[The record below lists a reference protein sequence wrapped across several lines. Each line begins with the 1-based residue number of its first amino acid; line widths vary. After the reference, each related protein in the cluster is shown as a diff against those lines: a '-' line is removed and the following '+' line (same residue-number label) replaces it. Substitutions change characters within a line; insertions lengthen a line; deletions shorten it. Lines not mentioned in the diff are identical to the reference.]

1 MREAFNRLVPGAIFG
16 GAGVALLW
24 YVARSFVQWKRTG
37 SLRVSVSLGWS
48 PLGDWAP
55 LAWLF
60 RASFSERDEPAKT
73 RELRRSSAVFSFLAA
88 CVVLAVI
95 LLIAGYHYLRF
106 GQGFE
111 TEL

>member
-1 MREAFNRLVPGAIFG
+1 MDRGGLIPGVILG
-16 GAGVALLW
+16 GAGVALIW
-24 YVARSFVQWKRTG
+24 YVARSFSQWKRTG
-37 SLRVSVSLGWS
+37 SLRVSVNLGWS

-60 RASFSERDEPAKT
+60 RSSFSEREEPPKT
-73 RELRRSSAVFSFLAA
+73 RELRRGWVVSLFLVA
-88 CVVLAVI
+88 CVVLAVV
-95 LLIAGYHYLRF
+95 LLMAGYHYVRF